1 MINEEEVKF
10 IIPVIQPQQQEMP
23 ARLRVLKPRIDLKK
37 CEKNYNCLVFCP
49 HNAISVNKTGFPA
62 IDYSLCTG
70 CLICLRECPTFAITE
85 EHEKRVPKV

>member
-10 IIPVIQPQQQEMP
+10 MIPVIQPHQQELP
-23 ARLRVLKPRIDLKK
+23 QRLRVLKPKIDLKK

-49 HNAISVNKTGFPA
+49 HNAISVNKVGFPA
-62 IDYSLCTG
+62 IDYNLCTG

-85 EHEKRVPKV
+85 EHEKRVPKI